1 VKLSNM
7 PRSGRAAVL
16 MRVAG
21 LGLVA
26 AVFVGPVA
34 ANADSGSGSA
44 GLFESV
50 TGVVGGLFG
59 GGSSPAAT
67 DNGYAS
73 NSDTSTAATAKS
85 AGSAATP
92 AAGSA
97 TGTGSG
103 SAAAGNSGSAAAGN
117 SGSAAAGNSGST
129 TANSV
134 GNSGLGSGNQVSGS
148 VQAPITIDCNAVG
161 ILGYGQAD
169 CPQASSDSPPPPATT
184 IPGTTRKA
192 PPTTVAATTA
202 ALPLTGS
209 DSEPIGI
216 AGGSLLLLGGG
227 LLVISRPRRKS
238 RHAAR

>member
-34 ANADSGSGSA
+34 ANADAGSGSA
-44 GLFESV
+44 GLLENV

-85 AGSAATP
+85 AGSAAAP
-92 AAGSA
+92 AAGSS

-103 SAAAGNSGSAAAGN
+103 GATAV
-117 SGSAAAGNSGST
+117 NSGST

-161 ILGYGQAD
+161 ILGYSQAD
-169 CPQASSDSPPPPATT
+169 CPTASTDAPPPATT

-209 DSEPIGI
+209 GSEPIGI

>member
-1 VKLSNM
+1 MKLSNM

-44 GLFESV
+44 GLIESV

-67 DNGYAS
+67 NNGYAS

-85 AGSAATP
+85 AGSAAAP
-92 AAGSA
+92 AAGSS
-97 TGTGSG
+97 TGTASG
-103 SAAAGNSGSAAAGN
+103 G
-117 SGSAAAGNSGST
+117 AAAGNSGST

-161 ILGYGQAD
+161 ILGYSQAD
-169 CPQASSDSPPPPATT
+169 CPLASSDTPTSPATT
-184 IPGTTRKA
+184 VPGTTRKA

>member
-1 VKLSNM
+1 MKLSNM

-97 TGTGSG
+97 TGTG
-103 SAAAGNSGSAAAGN
+103 SGSAAAGN

>member
-97 TGTGSG
+97 TGTG
-103 SAAAGNSGSAAAGN
+103 SGSAAAGN